1 MAHPSTETV
10 EALCTTLT
18 TSASSGLTPSQVQ
31 EYRAHYGA
39 NNLEERASFSRFT
52 SVLRELR
59 SPLSLVLIGAGLVSF
74 IIGDVLDGLVILFAL
89 CINLSVSVWQEGRAA
104 EVFTLLQQQTRHTA
118 LTIRG
123 GTEQSIPSSD
133 VVVGDVL
140 VLTGGTRVPADAR
153 VTEIHGLAVNESALT
168 GEWTAQKKTIDQ
180 LPELSR
186 TQDMTNMVWAG
197 TYVAEGYGRAIV
209 TSVGEKTL
217 FGSLALSTTEMVER
231 PTPLQDK
238 LNGLARIILLC
249 VAFVAAGI
257 FALGVSRGETMLHML
272 LVALAVGVAAMP
284 EGLPSVM
291 TVVLSQAMQ
300 HILKKGGLVKRLVS
314 AETFGSVTTIITDK
328 TGTLTTGAM
337 SFSGI
342 VTADGVANMDT
353 MSPTEREVLAYAVR
367 ASDAFIEEKDGA
379 LHFNGR
385 ALEAAIIAGGYAHG
399 IDIRALAAEGHG
411 RVTLMQFE
419 PTRRY
424 AISLNNH
431 PDDVARMYLT
441 GSPEHILRVSSSV
454 LTKTGAVP
462 LTPELERFFLEEQS
476 LAAAEGKRFT
486 AVAYCTSR
494 DRLIHE
500 DVVHPQHGERLGF
513 VFGGLLLFEDTIRP
527 DVAAALSDAQSAGI
541 RVVMATGDHPGTGLY
556 VAEKVGLITKE
567 DRAVVTGDMMETMTD
582 DELIAHLKTTKV
594 FARVLPQHKMR
605 LAHVLQAEGEVVAMT
620 GDGINDAPA
629 LIAAD
634 IGVTLS
640 TGTDIAKEASDLVLM
655 KDSFGVILDAI
666 REGRRA
672 VANIRTIV
680 TYLLSLSMATVVLVG
695 GALILGLPLPLLP
708 AQILWINIVVEGF
721 MSFPFAMNA
730 LRDDA
735 MQQKPYKRTEPLFT
749 RHHLMGIGASAAGTG
764 LFLLA
769 LSVYIFGN
777 GVPVESARIVFFIAL
792 CMGAMAASFSFLDIY
807 EPLWKSVRH
816 AHRTFCAA
824 LAASAVLLL
833 IGCFVPPFTTL
844 LSTQETTISH
854 FVWAA
859 VSVVVFVGIVEI
871 VKFVFFRKAR
881 VTLS

>member
-10 EALCTTLT
+10 ETLCTTLT
-18 TSASSGLTPSQVQ
+18 TSPLNGLHPDSVAANRTHFGV
-31 EYRAHYGA
+31 
-39 NNLEERASFSRFT
+39 NNLEERTGFSRLQ
-52 SVLRELR
+52 SLIRELK

-74 IIGDVLDGLVILFAL
+74 AIGDILDALVILFAL
-89 CINLSVSVWQEGRAA
+89 CINLAVSLWQEGKAA
-104 EVFTLLQQQTRHTA
+104 EVFTMLQKETRHSA
-118 LTIRG
+118 LVIRG
-123 GTEQSIPSSD
+123 GTEQSIAAPE
-133 VVVGDVL
+133 VVVGDVI

-153 VTEIHGLAVNESALT
+153 VLEVHGLAINESALT
-168 GEWTAQKKTIDQ
+168 GEWTAQKKTVET
-180 LPELSR
+180 LPLMSR

-197 TYVAEGYGRAIV
+197 TYVAEGYGRAVV
-209 TSVGEKTL
+209 TTVGAQTL
-217 FGSLALSTTEMVER
+217 FGSLALSTTDVVER

-249 VAFVAAGI
+249 VAVVAAGI

-300 HILKKGGLVKRLVS
+300 HILQKGGLVKRLVS

-342 VTADGVANMDT
+342 VTADGVAQVAAMT
-353 MSPTEREVLAYAVR
+353 PTEREVLAYAVR
-367 ASDAFIEEKDGA
+367 ASDAFIEEKEGA
-379 LHFNGR
+379 LTFTGR
-385 ALEAAIIAGGYAHG
+385 ALEAAIVAGGYSHG
-399 IDIRALAAEGHG
+399 IDIRNLATEGHG
-411 RVTLMQFE
+411 RITLMQFE

-424 AISLNNH
+424 AISLNTH
-431 PDDVARMYLT
+431 PDDTARMYLT
-441 GSPEHILRVSSSV
+441 GSPEHILAVSSSV
-454 LTKTGAVP
+454 LTKSGVVP
-462 LTPELERFFLEEQS
+462 LSPELERFFLDEQS
-476 LAAAEGKRFT
+476 LAASEGKRFT

-494 DRLIHE
+494 DKLIHE

-527 DVAAALSDAQSAGI
+527 DVAAALTDAQAAGI

-556 VAEKVGLITKE
+556 VAEKVGLIARE

-582 DELIAHLKTTKV
+582 DELVTRLATTKV

-629 LIAAD
+629 LVAAD

-655 KDSFGVILDAI
+655 KDSFAVILDAI

-672 VANIRTIV
+672 IANIRTIV
-680 TYLLSLSMATVVLVG
+680 TYLLSLSLATVVLVG
-695 GALILGLPLPLLP
+695 GALIIGLPLPLLP
-708 AQILWINIVVEGF
+708 AQILWVNIVIEGF

-730 LRDDA
+730 LRTDA
-735 MQQKPYKRTEPLFT
+735 MQQQPYKRTEPLFA
-749 RHHLMGIGASAAGTG
+749 RNHFFGIATIALGTG
-764 LFLLA
+764 LSLLA
-769 LSVYIFGN
+769 LAVYVFGN
-777 GVPVESARIVFFIAL
+777 GVPVESARVVFFVAL
-792 CMGAMAASFSFLDIY
+792 CLGAMAASFSFLDIY
-807 EPLWKSVRH
+807 EPLWVSVRK
-816 AHRTFCAA
+816 AHKTFFAA
-824 LAASAVLLL
+824 LGASATLLL
-833 IGCFVPPFTTL
+833 FGCFVPPFTTL
-844 LSTQETTISH
+844 LSTEAATLSH
-854 FVWAA
+854 FVWAGL
-859 VSVVVFVGIVEI
+859 SVVVFVSIVELA
-871 VKFVFFRKAR
+871 KYMFFRKAR
-881 VTLS
+881 ATLS

>member
-1 MAHPSTETV
+1 MAHPSTEPV
-10 EALCTTLT
+10 EILTTTLT
-18 TSASSGLTPSQVQ
+18 TSTTTGRMPAQVD
-31 EYRAHYGA
+31 EYRILFGSNH
-39 NNLEERASFSRFT
+39 LEERGAFSRLT
-52 SVLRELR
+52 SLMRELR

-74 IIGDVLDGLVILFAL
+74 AIGDILDGLVILFAL
-89 CINLSVSVWQEGRAA
+89 CINLGVSLWQEGRAA
-104 EVFTLLQQQTRHTA
+104 QVFSMLQKETHHTA
-118 LTIRG
+118 LVVRDG
-123 GTEQSIPSSD
+123 REQSIPAVD
-133 VVVGDVL
+133 VVAGDVM
-140 VLTGGTRVPADAR
+140 VLTGGTRVPADGR
-153 VTEIHGLAVNESALT
+153 LFEVHELALNESALT
-168 GEWTAQKKTIDQ
+168 GEWTAQKKTIDP
-180 LPELSR
+180 LPAVSR
-186 TQDMTNMVWAG
+186 SQDMTNMAWAG

-209 TSVGEKTL
+209 TAVGAQTL
-217 FGSLALSTTEMVER
+217 FGSLALATTDVVER

-238 LNGLARIILLC
+238 LRALARVILLC
-249 VAFVAAGI
+249 VAVVAAGI

-342 VTADGVANMDT
+342 VTADGVADIHAMT
-353 MSPTEREVLAYAVR
+353 PVEREVLATAVR

-379 LHFNGR
+379 VTFNGR
-385 ALEAAIIAGGYAHG
+385 ALEAAIIAGGYGHG
-399 IDIRALAAEGHG
+399 LDVRTLAQEGHG
-411 RVTLMQFE
+411 RITLMQFE

-441 GSPEHILRVSSSV
+441 GSPEHILAVSSSV
-454 LTKTGAVP
+454 LTKSGVVP
-462 LTPELERFFLEEQS
+462 LSPELERFFLEEQS
-476 LAAAEGKRFT
+476 LAASEGKRFT
-486 AVAYCTSR
+486 AVAYMTSR
-494 DRLIHE
+494 DKLIHE

-527 DVAAALSDAQSAGI
+527 DVAAALSDAARAQI

-582 DELIAHLKTTKV
+582 EELIARLATTKV

-629 LIAAD
+629 LVAAD

-655 KDSFGVILDAI
+655 RDSFAVILEAVS
-666 REGRRA
+666 EGRRA
-672 VANIRTIV
+672 IANIRTIV
-680 TYLLSLSMATVVLVG
+680 TYLLSLSLATVVLVG
-695 GALILGLPLPLLP
+695 GALIIGLPLPLLP

-730 LRDDA
+730 LRADA
-735 MQQKPYKRTEPLFT
+735 MQQKPYKRTEPLFA
-749 RHHLMGIGASAAGTG
+749 RNHFFGIAAIAFGTG
-764 LFLLA
+764 LSLLA
-769 LSVYIFGN
+769 LAAYIFGN
-777 GVPVESARIVFFIAL
+777 GVPLESARVVFFIAL

-807 EPLWKSVRH
+807 EPVWVSVRR
-816 AHRTFCAA
+816 AHRTFFAA
-824 LAASAVLLL
+824 LGASAALLVL
-833 IGCFVPPFTTL
+833 GCFVPPFTTL
-844 LSTQETTISH
+844 LSTEAATLSH
-854 FVWAA
+854 FVWAGL
-859 VSVVVFVGIVEI
+859 SVVVFVSIVESA
-871 VKFVFFRKAR
+871 KYVFFRKAR
-881 VTLS
+881 ATLS